1 MTCLDVL
8 LGAYRGVSLSCLSR
22 LSQDSEAR
30 SLSCCCSRRD
40 RSGGLPEA
48 EREAG
53 RDMRVAASKK
63 LARMPCFPPSTLLH
77 TSRFSVGTLSNALV
91 GWWVGEWAL
100 RAESRTRGNGLVD
113 SKHLVN
119 WHNRSKKKKLNHSAL
134 RHISAS
140 CSFLEARQIDRNGAN
155 K

>member
-1 MTCLDVL
+1 MRATKKQTNQKWDTVRMEDRKTEKQRERERALTCLDVL

-22 LSQDSEAR
+22 LSQDSEAQ
-30 SLSCCCSRRD
+30 SFSCCCSKRD

-48 EREAG
+48 EPEAG

-91 GWWVGEWAL
+91 GWWVGGME
-100 RAESRTRGNGLVD
+100 TV
-113 SKHLVN
+113 
-119 WHNRSKKKKLNHSAL
+119 
-134 RHISAS
+134 
-140 CSFLEARQIDRNGAN
+140 
-155 K
+155 